1 MSFCTDCLHFYFLQ
15 REKRLGRIED
25 QSFEDRRTPSR
36 VSSLKRKPSD
46 LKLLPSR
53 DLVPR
58 VSSARRDWTTKSPV
72 VSQKHTATLSP
83 SFSSSRKSETD
94 DDSSCS
100 TSPPSSPTMKSNA
113 RRIVQADLSQSAP
126 FKSRSPLTSPPAY
139 PQPLSSTSKEI
150 LKEDLGSWSS
160 PTVKSWTRTS
170 FQSNETSDFPLELS
184 TKSTFEETGQTSPPS
199 SSEPSSLST
208 THFPSK
214 EILEVDLH
222 SWSSS
227 TVKPRSRRTFQSD
240 ETSSSLVEFSVK
252 SVSEENLQTSLP
264 SSPKPPLPPKPT
276 LPSKEIPNEVR
287 DPSFSPTVK
296 PWTRRMFLSDETPS
310 ALLELPIKSTS
321 KETHQTSPP
330 FFPEPFSSPKTTSPS
345 KEIPQED
352 LLTRS
357 RPIVKPRSRRSFQS
371 DETLTSPLELP
382 VTSTFEEPH
391 QTSPPHSAKTPSSPK
406 SLLLFEVADEVDG
419 RPSSKPPLAPKPK
432 LISSEVTPSYQP
444 KKTSA
449 PRLSPPV
456 TRRFPAPT
464 EPPPPPP
471 EKHSPPESSPLAMR
485 KDLLD
490 LDGSD
495 SNSPPTAQLIS
506 ITEDDSASVHPAPA
520 MHMLRPSSPQLG
532 SLDFLQKE
540 EGSGLFIFEQEVETK
555 LKKTIRSSFYDKNP

>member
-1 MSFCTDCLHFYFLQ
+1 MSFCTDSVHFSFLQ

-25 QSFEDRRTPSR
+25 QNFEDRRTPSR

-58 VSSARRDWTTKSPV
+58 VSSARRYWTTKSPA

-94 DDSSCS
+94 GDSSCS
-100 TSPPSSPTMKSNA
+100 TSPPSSPTMRSNT

-126 FKSRSPLTSPPAY
+126 FKSRSTLTSPPAS
-139 PQPLSSTSKEI
+139 PQLLSSTSKEI

-160 PTVKSWTRTS
+160 STVKSWTRTS
-170 FQSNETSDFPLELS
+170 FQSNQTSDFPLELS

-199 SSEPSSLST
+199 SSEPSLLST
-208 THFPSK
+208 THFLSK
-214 EILEVDLH
+214 EIPEVDLH

-227 TVKPRSRRTFQSD
+227 TVKPRSIRTFQSD
-240 ETSSSLVEFSVK
+240 ETSSSLVEFSIK

-276 LPSKEIPNEVR
+276 LPSKEIPNEDR

-296 PWTRRMFLSDETPS
+296 PWTRRTFLSDETPS
-310 ALLELPIKSTS
+310 PPLELLIKSTS

-371 DETLTSPLELP
+371 DETLASPLELP

-391 QTSPPHSAKTPSSPK
+391 ETSPPHSAKTPLSPK

-432 LISSEVTPSYQP
+432 LISSEVTPSY
-444 KKTSA
+444 
-449 PRLSPPV
+449 LSPPF

-532 SLDFLQKE
+532 SLDVLQKE

-555 LKKTIRSSFYDKNP
+555 LKKQSEHRFMTKAPELLSSIR

>member
-1 MSFCTDCLHFYFLQ
+1 
-15 REKRLGRIED
+15 
-25 QSFEDRRTPSR
+25 
-36 VSSLKRKPSD
+36 
-46 LKLLPSR
+46 
-53 DLVPR
+53 
-58 VSSARRDWTTKSPV
+58 
-72 VSQKHTATLSP
+72 
-83 SFSSSRKSETD
+83 
-94 DDSSCS
+94 
-100 TSPPSSPTMKSNA
+100 MKSNA
-113 RRIVQADLSQSAP
+113 RRIVQADLGHSSP
-126 FKSRSPLTSPPAY
+126 FKSRSPLTSPPAS

-214 EILEVDLH
+214 EILEVDLY

-227 TVKPRSRRTFQSD
+227 TVNPRSRRTFQSD
-240 ETSSSLVEFSVK
+240 ETSSSLVEFSIK

-276 LPSKEIPNEVR
+276 LPSKEIPNEDR

-296 PWTRRMFLSDETPS
+296 PWTRRTFLSDETPS
-310 ALLELPIKSTS
+310 APLELLIKSTS

-330 FFPEPFSSPKTTSPS
+330 SFPEPFSSPKTTSPS

-352 LLTRS
+352 LLTWS
-357 RPIVKPRSRRSFQS
+357 KPIVKPRSRRSFQS

-444 KKTSA
+444 NKTSA

-520 MHMLRPSSPQLG
+520 MHMLRPSSTQLG
-532 SLDFLQKE
+532 SLDVLQKE

-555 LKKTIRSSFYDKNP
+555 LKKQSEHRFMTKNPELLSSIR